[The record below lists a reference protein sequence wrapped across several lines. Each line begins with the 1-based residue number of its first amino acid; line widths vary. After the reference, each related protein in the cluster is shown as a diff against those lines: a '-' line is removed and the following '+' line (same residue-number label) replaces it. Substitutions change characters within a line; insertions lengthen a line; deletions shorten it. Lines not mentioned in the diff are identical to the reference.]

1 MCPSKASERVLRTAA
16 DLFYKRG
23 IRAVGVDT
31 VVSASAVAK
40 MTLYKHFPSK
50 DSLVVAVLEEQGRAW
65 RAWFL
70 AAVEGRAADAR
81 GRLLGLFDVLGEWFS
96 SEGFQGD
103 ACLNAAVELR
113 DPSHPAW
120 GVICSHTSWLRGYI
134 GSLVAEA
141 GLSDP
146 ACTADSIFML
156 VQGAIVGSQVGCVD
170 RAAAAGRCATELIV
184 AARSVGEG
192 ERRAEEV
199 VR

>member
-50 DSLVVAVLEEQGRAW
+50 DSLVVAVLEQQGRAW
-65 RAWFL
+65 REWL
-70 AAVEGRAADAR
+70 LGAVEGRATDAQ
-81 GRLLGLFDVLGEWFS
+81 GRLLCLFDVLGEWFS
-96 SEGFQGD
+96 TEGFQGD

-120 GVICSHTSWLRGYI
+120 VVICSHTSWLRGYI
-134 GSLVAEA
+134 GSLVTEA

-146 ACTADSIFML
+146 ECTADSIFLL
-156 VQGAIVGSQVGCVD
+156 VQGAIVGSQVGRVE
-170 RAAAAGRCATELIV
+170 RAAAAARCTTELLLS
-184 AARSVGEG
+184 ARSRG
-192 ERRAEEV
+192 ERVREEV